1 MKSIAVIGIG
11 NKLMMDDGI
20 GVYVVDKLNSE
31 KRELNVN
38 YVLGETDVWY
48 CMDVLNKSD
57 FSIIIDA
64 AFLELPPGSIVRFPL
79 SDVLDSLPIPLTAHE
94 FDLFN
99 EMKRDDFKGR
109 GVLIGIQPYRIGFS
123 LGLSEPLTESFDQIF
138 TQVSNI
144 IEEICQGEAQN
155 KG

>member
-1 MKSIAVIGIG
+1 MKSIVVVGIG

-20 GVYVVDKLNSE
+20 GVYIVDKLNSE
-31 KRELNVN
+31 KKESNVQ
-38 YVLGETDVWY
+38 YILGETDVWY
-48 CMDVLNKSD
+48 CLEVLNKAD

-94 FDLFN
+94 FDLFH
-99 EMKRDDFKGR
+99 EMKRDDFKGK

-123 LGLSEPLTESFDQIF
+123 LGLSEPLAEDFDQIF

-144 IEEICQGEAQN
+144 IEKICQDEA
-155 KG
+155 